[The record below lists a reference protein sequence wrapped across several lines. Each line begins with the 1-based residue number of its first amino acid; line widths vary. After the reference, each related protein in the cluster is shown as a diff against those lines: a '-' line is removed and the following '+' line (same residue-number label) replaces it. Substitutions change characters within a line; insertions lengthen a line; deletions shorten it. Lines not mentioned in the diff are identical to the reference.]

1 MADRNSAKRSL
12 PASLRQ
18 VLSSINFKLS
28 LAFMLVG
35 VLGIVLVAVA
45 LRQSTV
51 REFDRFV
58 RDRIEDDTV
67 ENLAAYYEANGTFEG
82 IDYMFVSR
90 PGSGGGGGGGGM
102 WGTVM
107 LIDTD
112 RVILFTNENP
122 PGGGGGAMIIGEQ
135 VPKSDLDAAI
145 PVEVDGETVGFIV
158 LKGPSGRMPPG
169 TPEGDFLSR
178 MKQTLVISALAASLI
193 ALLLGIWLARTISR
207 PVRRLTAATHRVAHG
222 ELGVQVDVE
231 TGDEVGELARSFNRM
246 SADLARSNDL
256 RRQMTADIAHE
267 LRTPLSVILGYT
279 EALSDGKL
287 PGNEETYHVMY
298 DEAIHLQRLIDD
310 LRTLSLADAGEL
322 TLTRVP
328 TEPAALLERVAVS
341 HRPLARREDISL
353 EVEAA
358 PDLPAIDVDPD
369 RMAQVL
375 ANLVANA
382 LRYTPTGGQ
391 VILSAGQDDHAV
403 WLKVCDSGSGISP
416 ENLPYVFNRFYKGDQ
431 ARAESGASGLG
442 LAIARSIV
450 NAHGGEIAVDST
462 PGVETIFTITFPF

>member
-1 MADRNSAKRSL
+1 MAERNSSKRSL
-12 PASLRQ
+12 PALLRQ
-18 VLSSINFKLS
+18 VFASINFKLS

-35 VLGIVLVAVA
+35 ILGIVLVAVA

-58 RDRIEDDTV
+58 RDRLEDDVV
-67 ENLAAYYEANGTFEG
+67 EDLATYYQVYGTFEG
-82 IDYMFVSR
+82 VDYMFASR
-90 PGSGGGGGGGGM
+90 PGAGGGGGGGGGM
-102 WGTVM
+102 MGPVM

-112 RVILFTNENP
+112 RVILFTSEFSP
-122 PGGGGGAMIIGEQ
+122 DGEKIIGTQ
-135 VPKSDLDAAI
+135 VPKNDLDAAI
-145 PVEVDGETVGFIV
+145 PIEVEGETVGFIV
-158 LKGPSGRMPPG
+158 FKGPSNRMSPG

-178 MKQTLVISALAASLI
+178 MKQTLFVSAFAASLI

-207 PVRRLTAATHRVAHG
+207 PVRHLTAATRRVAHG
-222 ELGVQVDVE
+222 ELGVQVEVE
-231 TGDEVGELARSFNRM
+231 TADEVGELAHSFNRM
-246 SADLARSNDL
+246 SADLAKSNDL

-287 PGNEETYHVMY
+287 PGNEETYQVMY
-298 DEAIHLQRLIDD
+298 DEAIQLQRLIDD

-328 TEPAALLERVAVS
+328 TEPAALLERVALS

-353 EVEAA
+353 EVETAS
-358 PDLPAIDVDPD
+358 DLPTIDVDPD

-375 ANLVANA
+375 ANLIANA
-382 LRYTPTGGQ
+382 LRYTPTGGE
-391 VILSAGQDDHAV
+391 ITLSAGQDDHAV
-403 WLKVCDSGSGISP
+403 WMKVRDSGSGISP

-450 NAHGGEIAVDST
+450 NAHGGEISVDST
-462 PGVETIFTITFPF
+462 PGVETIFTITFPV

>member
-12 PASLRQ
+12 PAALRQ
-18 VLSSINFKLS
+18 ILSSINFKLS

-58 RDRIEDDTV
+58 RDRVEDDTV
-67 ENLAAYYEANGTFEG
+67 EDLAAYYQANGTFEG
-82 IDYMFVSR
+82 IDYMFINR
-90 PGSGGGGGGGGM
+90 PGPGGGGGSM

-107 LIDTD
+107 LINPD
-112 RVILFTNENP
+112 RVVLFTDGNT
-122 PGGGGGAMIIGEQ
+122 PGGGGGEIIGTQ
-135 VPKSDLDAAI
+135 VPRSDLETAI
-145 PVEVDGETVGFIV
+145 PIEVEGETVGFIV

-178 MKQTLVISALAASLI
+178 MARTLLISALAASLI

-207 PVRRLTAATHRVAHG
+207 PVRRLTAATRRVANG

-231 TGDEVGELARSFNRM
+231 TGDEVGDLARSFNRM

-287 PGNEETYHVMY
+287 PGDEETYHVMY

-328 TEPAALLERVAVS
+328 TEPAALLERVVLS
-341 HRPLARREDISL
+341 HQPLARREDVSL
-353 EVEAA
+353 EIEAA
-358 PDLPAIDVDPD
+358 PDLPTIDVDPD

-375 ANLVANA
+375 ANLIANA
-382 LRYTPTGGQ
+382 LRYTPTGGT
-391 VILSAGQDDHAV
+391 ITLSVGQDDHAV
-403 WLKVCDSGSGISP
+403 WLKVRDSGSGISP

-450 NAHGGEIAVDST
+450 NAHGGEIAVEST